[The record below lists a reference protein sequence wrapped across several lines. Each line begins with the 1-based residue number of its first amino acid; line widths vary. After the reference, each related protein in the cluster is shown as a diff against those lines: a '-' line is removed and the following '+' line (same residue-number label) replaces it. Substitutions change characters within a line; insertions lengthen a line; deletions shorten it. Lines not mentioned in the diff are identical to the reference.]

1 MAASHGLP
9 PSAVGIL
16 TASVS
21 IPDDVIF
28 RDLDGEII
36 ILNLAS
42 GVYFGLNAV
51 GSRAWSALAESGSV
65 PHAIEVLKS
74 EFDVEDDVLHRDVI
88 ALITTLSDQGLI
100 RITLGDCRSSDSPET
115 PV

>member
-1 MAASHGLP
+1 MSAAPGVP
-9 PSAVGIL
+9 PPADILSAL
-16 TASVS
+16 VS

-36 ILNLAS
+36 ILDLGS

-51 GSRAWSALAESGSV
+51 GSRAWTVLAESGSV
-65 PHAIEVLKS
+65 RQAVEVLKS

-88 ALITTLSDQGLI
+88 ELITTLSDQGLI
-100 RITLGDCRSSDSPET
+100 TIKPGDCR
-115 PV
+115 